1 MKAMHRLMMLSA
13 TYQQSS
19 VAPEKTLAADP
30 ANELFG
36 RFNRQRLEAEAIRDS
51 LLTSAG
57 KLDLREGGKSARE
70 LTMPR
75 RTLYLTTIRSE
86 RSDYRAL
93 FDAADA
99 SAIVEKRITSTVA
112 PQALFLLNNNFTLDQ
127 VKALTERMNRE
138 AESKPE
144 ARIDWLYENLFGRPA
159 SAQEQKLAL
168 RFIDKTPESWEAY
181 TQVLLASNEFVYI
194 D

>member
-1 MKAMHRLMMLSA
+1 MLSA
-13 TYQQSS
+13 TYQQSTI
-19 VAPEKTLAADP
+19 AAEKTLAADP

-36 RFNRQRLEAEAIRDS
+36 RMNRQRLEAEAIRDS
-51 LLTSAG
+51 LLATAG
-57 KLDLREGGKSARE
+57 KLDLRETGKSARE

-99 SAIVEKRITSTVA
+99 SSIAEKRITSTVA
-112 PQALFLLNNNFTLDQ
+112 PQALFLLNNNFTLEQ

-138 AESKPE
+138 ASPRPES
-144 ARIDWLYENLFGRPA
+144 RIVWLYENLFGRPP
-159 SAQEQKLAL
+159 SAQEEKIAL
-168 RFIDKTPESWEAY
+168 KFIDNTPESWQAY
-181 TQVLLASNEFVYI
+181 AQALLASNEFVYI